1 MEGSDNVD
9 RFHIG
14 RNGRRFVRH
23 VPSVCYDIP
32 ESQRQALTPAIL
44 KRINDLPTDKR
55 ERLVETEIP
64 ARTAR
69 AWQVPAG
76 CIWRIEIIQ
85 GPQVADI
92 NVWNAN
98 NPRERFY
105 SSKTRQLHASHVT
118 TGDSLW
124 SCMPYI
130 RPLATIVADSLDY
143 GIDEDNAGVH
153 DVIGS
158 RCDPYTHAVMTGEI
172 RDDRCHSNLTRAAL
186 STGLGLGECD
196 VHDVFNVFMCTGFER
211 RTGRYFSKPSPAV
224 EGDYLE
230 LFAQIDLIIAAGT
243 CPQGDVSLACGSDAE
258 PVCYPLMV
266 TIYRLPDGL
275 LRGWTPPCI
284 SPYRG
289 MHGLVHQPGS

>member
-1 MEGSDNVD
+1 MEGSESTG
-9 RFHIG
+9 RFHTG
-14 RNGRRFVRH
+14 RSGRRFTRH
-23 VPSVCYDIP
+23 APSVCYDVP
-32 ESQRQALTPAIL
+32 ESQRQALTTAVL
-44 KRINDLPTDKR
+44 KRISDLPADKR
-55 ERLVETEIP
+55 ETLVETEIP
-64 ARTAR
+64 ARDAR

-76 CIWRIEIIQ
+76 CVWRIEIVQ

-98 NPRERFY
+98 NPRERLY
-105 SSKTRQLHASHVT
+105 SSKTRQLHASHLT

-124 SCMPYI
+124 SCMPYV
-130 RPLATIVADSLDY
+130 RPLATIVADSLAY

-158 RCDPYTHAVMTGEI
+158 RCDPYTHAVMTGES

-186 STGLGLGECD
+186 SAGIGLGECD

-211 RTGRYFSKPSPAV
+211 WTGQYFSKPSPAIK
-224 EGDYLE
+224 GDYLE
-230 LFAQIDLIIAAGT
+230 LFAQTDLILAAGT

-258 PVCYPLMV
+258 PTCYPLKV
-266 TIYRLPDGL
+266 TVYRLHGDI
-275 LRGWTPPCI
+275 LRGWTPPNI

-289 MHGLVHQPGS
+289 THGLVYKSSS